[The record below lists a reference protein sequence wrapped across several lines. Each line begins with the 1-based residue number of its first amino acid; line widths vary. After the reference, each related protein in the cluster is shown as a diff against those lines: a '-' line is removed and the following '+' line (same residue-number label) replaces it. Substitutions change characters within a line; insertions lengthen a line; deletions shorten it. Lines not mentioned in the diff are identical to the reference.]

1 MKIVTAVV
9 NNVDF
14 IEIQYHSLKKYFKG
28 DWEFIVFNDAKE
40 FPDFTNGGDISI
52 KNKITNQCF
61 HLNILCIDIPNEH
74 HKYMKVASQRTA
86 NSMNYILEYQKENPD
101 KYLLLDSDMFLV
113 DYFDINKYAQYDCAV
128 VLQSRNEFKTNYIW
142 NGLYYFDMV
151 KLKNIGVLNWDC
163 KKGSDTGGMTE
174 EWLQL
179 QMQGKEMPNT
189 DAIRWTNK
197 TYHTDTVY
205 FIKHLWS
212 GSWNLSELPQ
222 GLKDNKA
229 LLEFLMNDRRNENGK
244 FFCEIYDNVFLH
256 YRAGGNWRGEG
267 IALHEELTQKLK
279 SALMTE

>member
-28 DWEFIVFNDAKE
+28 DWEFIVFNDAKD
-40 FPDFTNGGDISI
+40 FPDFTNSGDISI
-52 KNKITNQCF
+52 KNKITNLCF
-61 HLNILCIDIPNEH
+61 HLNIICIDIPNEH

-86 NSMNYILEYQKENPD
+86 NSMNYILEYQKDNPD

-142 NGLYYFDMV
+142 NGLYYFDMA

-163 KKGSDTGGMTE
+163 KNGSDTGEMSE
-174 EWLQL
+174 EWLEL
-179 QMQGKEMPNT
+179 QMQGKEMPKT

-212 GSWNLSELPQ
+212 GSWNLSELPES
-222 GLKDNKA
+222 LKDNRP
-229 LLEFLMNDRRNENGK
+229 LLGFLMNDTRNENGK

>member
-52 KNKITNQCF
+52 KNKITNLCF
-61 HLNILCIDIPNEH
+61 NLNILCIDIPNEH

-113 DYFDINKYAQYDCAV
+113 DYFDINKYVQYDCAV
-128 VLQSRNEFKTNYIW
+128 VLQSRNEFKNNYIW

-163 KKGSDTGGMTE
+163 KTGSDTGGMTE
-174 EWLQL
+174 EWLEL
-179 QMQGKEMPNT
+179 QMQGKEMPKT

-222 GLKDNKA
+222 GLKDNKT
-229 LLEFLMNDRRNENGK
+229 LLEFLMNDTRNENGK

-267 IALHEELTQKLK
+267 MALHEELTQKLK

>member
-14 IEIQYHSLKKYFKG
+14 IKIQYHSLKKYFKG
-28 DWEFIVFNDAKE
+28 DWEFIVFNDAKD

-52 KNKITNQCF
+52 RNKITTLCF
-61 HLNILCIDIPNEH
+61 NLNIICIDIPNEH
-74 HKYMKVASQRTA
+74 HRFMHVASQRTA

-163 KKGSDTGGMTE
+163 KNGSDTGEMTE

-179 QMQGKEMPNT
+179 QMQGKDMPNT

-197 TYHTDTVY
+197 TYHTDIVY

-212 GSWNLSELPQ
+212 GSWNLSELPEN
-222 GLKDNKA
+222 LKGNEA
-229 LLEFLMNDRRNENGK
+229 LIGFLMNDTRNENGK
-244 FFCEIYDNVFLH
+244 IFCEIYDNVFLH

-267 IALHEELTQKLK
+267 MGLHGELTRKLK
-279 SALMTE
+279 SALINE